1 MKTFQ
6 EIISLQT
13 EIEAA
18 RKEGKRIGFVP
29 TMGALHQGHLSL
41 IAESKANSDITV
53 CSIFVNPLQFNNPD
67 DFEKYPVVPRK
78 DIELLAK
85 SNCELLFMPG
95 VKEMYPEKVSEKYD
109 FGELEKVMEGAFRPG
124 HFNGVGIVVKRLFDI
139 VKPDLAFFGEKD
151 YQQLLIIRK
160 LVEIHH
166 LDVQIVACKIIREAD
181 GLAMSSRNM
190 RLSQEQRSVAPFI
203 YKTISKAVS
212 EWRQY
217 SPDGLKEWVS
227 KEFAGNDQFKLDYFE
242 LSDAN
247 NLQPVKQWK
256 SGQECIACIAVYM
269 GEIRLIDNIR
279 FIS

>member
-1 MKTFQ
+1 
-6 EIISLQT
+6 
-13 EIEAA
+13 
-18 RKEGKRIGFVP
+18 
-29 TMGALHQGHLSL
+29 
-41 IAESKANSDITV
+41 
-53 CSIFVNPLQFNNPD
+53 
-67 DFEKYPVVPRK
+67 
-78 DIELLAK
+78 
-85 SNCELLFMPG
+85 
-95 VKEMYPEKVSEKYD
+95 MYPEKVSEKYD
-109 FGELEKVMEGAFRPG
+109 FGDLERVMEGAFRPG

-160 LVEIHH
+160 LVEMHH
-166 LDVQIVACKIIREAD
+166 LGITIVACKIIREAD

-190 RLSQEQRSVAPFI
+190 RLSKEQRALAPFI

-212 EWRQY
+212 DWRKF
-217 SPDGLKEWVS
+217 SPDELKEWVS
-227 KEFAGNDQFKLDYFE
+227 KEFAGHNQFKLDYFE
-242 LSDAN
+242 LSDAH